1 MGNVLGIN
9 TVTNTVFV
17 RNNGSLLD
25 TIYSVTIFA
34 ACNKDALISSSTN
47 WIASSAVNSGDPTKL
62 DITFTYDNGGIPLDI
77 ATATGAISMGLV
89 GGIAEIID
97 PSNVLV
103 HWTRSYGGAINVVSF
118 VETAVSL
125 VYEFAN
131 LTFNNNIIF
140 TSSNYIVNYDKICPQ
155 EYSPV
160 NAIISSTITEDGH
173 NIVVI
178 GSVTLGPGIWYIVC
192 SGGFDLTNKKY
203 FFLADKLVSNYNS
216 EEEYRDYIK
225 GNNELLSSFGTHHI
239 ASSNNV
245 YPVNTSMVYTAG
257 DSSNFI
263 YWCFTCEDGAATANL
278 DIFDDTVS
286 STNTY
291 VHGRPNNLSICA
303 IKISS

>member
-9 TVTNTVFV
+9 TVTDTVFV

-34 ACNKDALISSSTN
+34 ACNKNALISSSTN

-62 DITFTYDNGGIPLDI
+62 DVTFTYDDGGIPLDI
-77 ATATGAISMGLV
+77 ASATGAISMGLV
-89 GGIAEIID
+89 GGIGAIVD

-103 HWTRSYGGAINVVSF
+103 HWTRSSTGATNVVSN
-118 VETAVSL
+118 VESAVSL

-140 TSSNYIVNYDKICPQ
+140 TSSNYIVNYDKTCPQ

-160 NAIISSTITEDGH
+160 NTIISSTVTENGH

-192 SGGFDLTNKKY
+192 SGGFNLTNRKY
-203 FFLADKLVSNYNS
+203 FFLADKLVSNFNS
-216 EEEYRDYIK
+216 EEEYQVYIK

-239 ASSNNV
+239 ASSSNV
-245 YPVNTSMVYTAG
+245 YPVNTSMVYTAI
-257 DSSNFI
+257 DSSNVI
-263 YWCFTCEDGAATANL
+263 YWCFTCEDGAANL

-286 STNTY
+286 SGNLY